1 MRPFSGCSSHVRRF
15 FFALGIVLLQGCGDD
30 GDAKS
35 KVETRLTG
43 IDLRQK
49 HSAYAGTPADWAT
62 FMNCWRRSALERA
75 REEGATQ
82 SDHQTVLGW
91 QGANGPAGMSEIQV
105 RSDLAR
111 LESRL
116 NVELPKSYKD
126 FWVAY
131 KTQAVAPQR
140 FNPDNWG
147 GSIGMLELDEVGLFR
162 DLEPAYWAQMR
173 EIAPH
178 IDGSPFFAFGV
189 GQDNG
194 PRTGLYGQA
203 IIVGKYTDHSTDLI
217 LLHPR
222 LRTIDGEMQASLN
235 EWAGEFHA
243 PSFAELMRQLS
254 VSEIVKVDH
263 VPPYPQEMLA
273 RHCAAKL
280 PMRDVWWD

>member
-1 MRPFSGCSSHVRRF
+1 MGP
-15 FFALGIVLLQGCGDD
+15 FFARFSFVQSIFFVSGIVLLSGCGDEV
-30 GDAKS
+30 GAKS
-35 KVETRLTG
+35 KVETHMTA
-43 IDLRQK
+43 IDLRKK
-49 HSAYAGTPADWAT
+49 HSAYAGTPADWVA
-62 FMNCWRRSALERA
+62 FMDCWRRSAFDRA
-75 REEGATQ
+75 REEGAVE
-82 SDHQTVLGW
+82 SDHETVLGW
-91 QGANGPAGMSEIQV
+91 QSANGPAGMPEIQV

-126 FWVAY
+126 FWIAY
-131 KTQAVAPQR
+131 KTQPVAPQR
-140 FNPDNWG
+140 FNPHHWG
-147 GSIGMLELDEVGLFR
+147 GSVGMLELDEVGFFR

-173 EIAPH
+173 EIAPY
-178 IDGSPFFAFGV
+178 IDDSPFFAFGV

-194 PRTGLYGQA
+194 PRTGLYDQA

-254 VSEIVKVDH
+254 VLETVKVDH
-263 VPPYPQEMLA
+263 VPPYPQGMLA